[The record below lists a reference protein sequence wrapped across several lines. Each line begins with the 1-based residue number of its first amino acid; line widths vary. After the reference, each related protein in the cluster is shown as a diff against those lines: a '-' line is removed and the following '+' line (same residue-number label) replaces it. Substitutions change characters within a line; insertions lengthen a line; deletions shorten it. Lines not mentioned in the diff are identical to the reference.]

1 MIDKIIDWLGDV
13 WDGIGA
19 VFFGYLK
26 ILLVV
31 MLFIFIVYF
40 CLNAFDVANDGAK
53 FQVTITNIKP
63 ESSDHQSNIGVYRV
77 CVKYKSAHGYIIMD
91 ADTVK
96 FLKIRDIIEVEK
108 VVTGFGTYDFVY
120 IKTIVEK

>member
-108 VVTGFGTYDFVY
+108 AVTGFCTYDFVY
-120 IKTIVEK
+120 IKTIAEK